1 MIPQEVVL
9 SAICNS
15 VKDDVSA
22 VIAKAEAEYTAMIH
36 KVCHMVLE
44 KSCGR
49 MILLLAGPSASGKT
63 TTAHRIGRVFKEQGR
78 NSAIVSLDNFYLDR
92 ELSPRFPD
100 GRPDYESVNA
110 LDLPLMEKVLKE
122 FLMTGHCEMP
132 IFDFSK
138 GMRSPFRQEISLGE
152 DDIII
157 LEGLHA
163 LNPVIVD
170 HLPPD
175 MAVKLYVSVGTR
187 VTDDNGK
194 VILNKKDLRL
204 LRRLVRDDKFRDF
217 DVNETFDIWTTVV
230 YGEKKY
236 LVPFKETA
244 DVQIN
249 SFHAYE
255 VCALAE
261 ECTALLKLVKPESTH
276 YKKAQDFIT
285 ALQGVPLVSK
295 QMIPE
300 NSLLREFLGH

>member
-1 MIPQEVVL
+1 MVQKEIVWKEIC
-9 SAICNS
+9 SA
-15 VKDDVSA
+15 VKKDAGA
-22 VIAKAEAEYTAMIH
+22 VIAEAEKEYNATIQQ
-36 KVCHMVLE
+36 VCDLVLE

-49 MILLLAGPSASGKT
+49 MIILLAGPSASGKT
-63 TTAHRIGRVFKEQGR
+63 TTAHRIGDVFKERGR

-92 ELSPRFPD
+92 EVSPRFPD

-110 LDLPLMEKVLKE
+110 LDLPLMEEVLRR
-122 FLMTGHCEMP
+122 FLVTGRCEMP
-132 IFDFSK
+132 IFDFHK
-138 GMRSPFRQEISLGE
+138 GMRSPHKQEIFLGK

-170 HLPPD
+170 HLPAE
-175 MAVKLYVSVGTR
+175 MVVKLYVSVGSR
-187 VTDDNGK
+187 VVDGKGK
-194 VILNKKDLRL
+194 VVLSKKDLRL
-204 LRRLVRDDKFRDF
+204 MRRLVRDDKFRDF

-236 LVPFKETA
+236 LVPFKGTA

-255 VCALAE
+255 ISALAR
-261 ECTALLKLVKPESTH
+261 ECTALLQTVSPESSH
-276 YKKAQDFIT
+276 YKKARDLID
-285 ALQGVPLVSK
+285 ALKGAPPAEK